1 MSGKQLKTYRC
12 LNMTTYRLKLNIYY
26 MLFFE
31 ELLSVKMTEL
41 TETVSITLAFITVSE
56 LLL

>member
-1 MSGKQLKTYRC
+1 
-12 LNMTTYRLKLNIYY
+12 

-41 TETVSITLAFITVSE
+41 TETVSITLAFITVFE